1 MPQSEMEEH
10 VVTEFMSHKFICI
23 GEIHSNQNISNI
35 LLQNNKQKLL
45 GVGLVALGES
55 IVRSLLITR

>member
-1 MPQSEMEEH
+1 MTHE
-10 VVTEFMSHKFICI
+10 FICI

-45 GVGLVALGES
+45 GLELVVLGES
-55 IVRSLLITR
+55 IAVQGRMEPELRGGTQS